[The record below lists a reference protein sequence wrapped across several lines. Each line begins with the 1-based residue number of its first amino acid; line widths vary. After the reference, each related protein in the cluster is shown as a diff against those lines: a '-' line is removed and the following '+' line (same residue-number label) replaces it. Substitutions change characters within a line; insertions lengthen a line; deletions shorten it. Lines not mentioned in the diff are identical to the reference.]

1 MNKGLT
7 LTEMP
12 TMNLSKVDW
21 PDDLTKED
29 WRIYGFSIFNF
40 KDRFARDPEGIK
52 LRVEEFDAV
61 TKYLNA
67 NPEVAQRFRRGEL
80 LYHDVIRKMREEV
93 LELST
98 IPKDATTTNFSS
110 AGITTVG
117 AEYKRDRVRCSRI
130 RKIDGLQEP
139 PEPREG

>member
-80 LYHDVIRKMREEV
+80 LYHDVIRKMKEENEIRSGV
-93 LELST
+93 
-98 IPKDATTTNFSS
+98 
-110 AGITTVG
+110 AGSGGI
-117 AEYKRDRVRCSRI
+117 S
-130 RKIDGLQEP
+130 GLQEP
-139 PEPREG
+139 PKPRGG